1 MNENILMEHT
11 HQLIQRE
18 FARAKENTRVFLP
31 TGKLFLSDHFT
42 QHKEQFCFK
51 KKYTFR
57 QPGKITEHEMVLAD
71 NPYDLSSN
79 L

>member
-1 MNENILMEHT
+1 MNENILMEPT
-11 HQLIQRE
+11 HQLVQKE

-42 QHKEQFCFK
+42 QHKEQFLTI
-51 KKYTFR
+51 YSH
-57 QPGKITEHEMVLAD
+57 GMVLFFPSAKY
-71 NPYDLSSN
+71 NAHFTTQN